1 MNNFDYKNLEFYMKA
16 LNSQLKIINKRIELV
31 VCGGS
36 ALAAIGLVNRTTN
49 DVDVLGI
56 VERSDSKLIINR
68 ASFPNWFKSA
78 IEKVARDFNLPP
90 NWINAG
96 PTSLVDFG
104 LPRGL
109 EERLIGKRFGDYL
122 TVHYISRI
130 DQIFLKLYASV
141 DRGGYHID
149 DLMKL
154 KPSSEKIEAA
164 ARWGM
169 THDVSEAY
177 RELLKSLLRRLG
189 FNEVAKRI

>member
-68 ASFPNWFKSA
+68 ASFPNWFKSS

-154 KPSSEKIEAA
+154 KPTNEEIEAA
-164 ARWGM
+164 ARWSM
-169 THDVSEAY
+169 THDVSEGY

>member
-68 ASFPNWFKSA
+68 ASFPKWFKSS
-78 IEKVARDFNLPP
+78 IKKVARNFNLPP

-122 TVHYISRI
+122 TVYYISRI

-154 KPSSEKIEAA
+154 KPTNEEIEAA
-164 ARWGM
+164 ARWSM
-169 THDVSEAY
+169 THDVSEGY